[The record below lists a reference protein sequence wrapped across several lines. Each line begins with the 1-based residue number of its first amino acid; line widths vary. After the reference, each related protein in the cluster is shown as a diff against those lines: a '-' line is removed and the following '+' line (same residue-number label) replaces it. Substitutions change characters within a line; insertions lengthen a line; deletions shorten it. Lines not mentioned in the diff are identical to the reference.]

1 MMHLLTIKNFKALR
15 NETLPMERLTVFT
28 GSNSSGKS
36 TALLALFIAHAH
48 KLDQLHYITPRLRPL
63 LPFGAPEAT
72 EGEIS
77 ICYNDGSV
85 QTVLMNRG
93 IITRPSSPPKR
104 NCFFLCAERIGPRAV
119 HETDLDNRLDL
130 FGRLAVHYF
139 ETNKVKLLPSE
150 LVYPGTSSETL
161 ATQVNYWL
169 RYIVDATLRTC
180 REDAHVLAFFSHAD
194 GPYVSPLSMG
204 FGTSTLLPVILTCL
218 AAQPG
223 ALVIIENPEI
233 HLHPRAQARLADF
246 FRFIAR
252 AGIQVVLET
261 HGEAL
266 LANLCSHAS
275 EEQANADDLVF
286 HYKEHASKPFVT
298 IRGDASGVFRTE
310 DGEPANFPAVFCEG
324 SLPDQFSNQE

>member
-15 NETLPMERLTVFT
+15 DETLPMEKLTIFT
-28 GSNSSGKS
+28 GANSSGKS

-63 LPFGAPEAT
+63 LPFGAPEST

-77 ICYNDGSV
+77 IRYKDGTI

-139 ETNKVKLLPSE
+139 ETNKVKLLPPE
-150 LVYPGTSSETL
+150 LVYLETSSETL

-169 RYIVDATLRTC
+169 RHIVDATLRTC

-194 GPYVSPLSMG
+194 EPYVSPLSMG
-204 FGTSTLLPVILTCL
+204 FGTSTLLPVLLTCL

-223 ALVIIENPEI
+223 DLVIIENPEI
-233 HLHPRAQARLADF
+233 HLHPHAQARLADF

-266 LANLCSHAS
+266 LANLCSHAA
-275 EEQANADDLVF
+275 ENQTDAADLVF
-286 HYKEHASKPFVT
+286 HYKEHSSKPFASLR
-298 IRGDASGVFRTE
+298 IDASGSFRME
-310 DGEPANFPAVFCEG
+310 NGDSANFPIGFCEG
-324 SLPDQFSNQE
+324 SLSAPFSAQE